1 MITVRKVKLI
11 VNSEE
16 AEEINRTYKF
26 IRDSIYAQYQGLNRC
41 MGYLLS
47 GYYANG
53 MDIKSDGF
61 KNHMKTIKNSLNIF
75 DDINFGIGIDSKSAI
90 IQKVKKDFSTSL

>member
-26 IRDSIYAQYQGLNRC
+26 IRDSIYAQY
-41 MGYLLS
+41 
-47 GYYANG
+47 
-53 MDIKSDGF
+53 
-61 KNHMKTIKNSLNIF
+61 
-75 DDINFGIGIDSKSAI
+75 
-90 IQKVKKDFSTSL
+90 